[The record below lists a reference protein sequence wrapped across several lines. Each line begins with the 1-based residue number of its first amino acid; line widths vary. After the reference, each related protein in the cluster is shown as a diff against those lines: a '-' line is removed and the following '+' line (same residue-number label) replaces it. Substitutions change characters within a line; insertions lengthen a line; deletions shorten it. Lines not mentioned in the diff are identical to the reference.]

1 MDKQKRKNNVYMVN
15 ERSFE
20 KLPDNC
26 FCFLGYNG
34 HLPNTYTENPLEIV
48 VDRSVPMLQWPCLKT
63 PIQLQTNKTIAIS
76 PYALCGSETA
86 FQHSKNSPHVA
97 IYSSSMLKLK

>member
-1 MDKQKRKNNVYMVN
+1 MVN

-34 HLPNTYTENPLEIV
+34 HLPNTYIENPLDIV
-48 VDRSVPMLQWPCLKT
+48 VDRSVPMLQWPCLRT

-76 PYALCGSETA
+76 PCALCGTETA
-86 FQHSKNSPHVA
+86 FQLSKNSPLAA
-97 IYSSSMLKLK
+97 IYFSSMLKLK